1 MINIQEQDLDQQFIE
16 QKLNEQLVDV
26 YYQTELDAALE
37 QSDGMYI
44 AIIAYHGLK
53 YLSTYSLEQAKD
65 YIRLHTKDY
74 IEREVILK
82 ALDKLPAY
90 FTSAILHQG
99 IGGGIVAIL
108 HI

>member
-1 MINIQEQDLDQQFIE
+1 MNKETYINILSSMPSGMLADEC
-16 QKLNEQLVDV
+16 
-26 YYQTELDAALE
+26 YQAEID
-37 QSDGMYI
+37 SSIDGMYI